1 MDWPLTGA
9 LAGITI
15 LTAGAS
21 YGVVTLIQSDVAVP
35 KQTVKSAQ
43 LVPTAALPIYRTP
56 SLPREELTP
65 TAPPLL
71 LNDPVGP
78 LDIRKTNLETDPAP
92 AEITPTANARLPS
105 VVKKTSPLRLAS
117 LPPATVEG
125 VAPVVP
131 KSNASLQTG
140 PLQGAPASPVI
151 AQEKWRVVAT
161 ANASYFNLGGH
172 INRSGVVDSVASSHL
187 RDAFKAHRNF
197 GRLPP
202 DIRSHIASSEN
213 IDLTRIAPYRV
224 LLGINDKKI
233 EEEQAV
239 RFERVASNR

>member
-1 MDWPLTGA
+1 
-9 LAGITI
+9 
-15 LTAGAS
+15 
-21 YGVVTLIQSDVAVP
+21 
-35 KQTVKSAQ
+35 
-43 LVPTAALPIYRTP
+43 
-56 SLPREELTP
+56 LPREELTP

-78 LDIRKTNLETDPAP
+78 FDIRKTNLETGPAP
-92 AEITPTANARLPS
+92 TEIAPTAKARLPN
-105 VVKKTSPLRLAS
+105 VVKTSPLRL
-117 LPPATVEG
+117 EG
-125 VAPVVP
+125 VAPVMP

-140 PLQGAPASPVI
+140 PLLGAPASPV

-161 ANASYFNLGGH
+161 ENSSYFNLGGH
-172 INRSGVVDSVASSHL
+172 INRSGVVDSLASSHL

-202 DIRSHIASSEN
+202 DIRSHIANSEN

>member
-1 MDWPLTGA
+1 MDWPLTGTVA
-9 LAGITI
+9 AITI

-21 YGVVTLIQSDVAVP
+21 YGVVTLILSDVAVP

-43 LVPTAALPIYRTP
+43 LVPTAALPRYLTP
-56 SLPREELTP
+56 TLPREELTP

-78 LDIRKTNLETDPAP
+78 FDIRKTKLETGPAP
-92 AEITPTANARLPS
+92 TEIAPTAKARLPN
-105 VVKKTSPLRLAS
+105 VVKTSPLRLES
-117 LPPATVEG
+117 LRPATVEG
-125 VAPVVP
+125 VVPVMP

-140 PLQGAPASPVI
+140 PLLGAPASPVI

-197 GRLPP
+197 GKLPP

-213 IDLTRIAPYRV
+213 LDLTRIAPYRV

-239 RFERVASNR
+239 SFERVASNR

>member
-1 MDWPLTGA
+1 MDWPLTGTVA
-9 LAGITI
+9 AITI

-21 YGVVTLIQSDVAVP
+21 YGVVTLILSADVAVP
-35 KQTVKSAQ
+35 KPTVKSAQ
-43 LVPTAALPIYRTP
+43 LVPTAALPRYITP

-78 LDIRKTNLETDPAP
+78 FDIRKTNLETGPAP
-92 AEITPTANARLPS
+92 TEIAPTAKARLPN
-105 VVKKTSPLRLAS
+105 VVKTSPLRL
-117 LPPATVEG
+117 EG
-125 VAPVVP
+125 VAPVMP
-131 KSNASLQTG
+131 KSNASLQIG
-140 PLQGAPASPVI
+140 PLLGAPASPVI

-161 ANASYFNLGGH
+161 ENASYFNLGGH
-172 INRSGVVDSVASSHL
+172 INRGGVVDSLASSHL

-197 GRLPP
+197 GKLPP

>member
-1 MDWPLTGA
+1 MDWPLTGVV
-9 LAGITI
+9 AGIAM

-21 YGVVTLIQSDVAVP
+21 YGVVTLILSDVAVP
-35 KQTVKSAQ
+35 KQTVESPQ
-43 LVPTAALPIYRTP
+43 LVPRAALPIHLTP
-56 SLPREELTP
+56 GLPRDELTP

-71 LNDPVGP
+71 LNGPVGP
-78 LDIRKTNLETDPAP
+78 FDIRKTNLEADPAP
-92 AEITPTANARLPS
+92 AEIAPTAKARLPN
-105 VVKKTSPLRLAS
+105 VVKKASPLRLES

-125 VAPVVP
+125 VAPVMP

-161 ANASYFNLGGH
+161 ENASYFNLGGH
-172 INRSGVVDSVASSHL
+172 INRSGVVDSLASSHL
-187 RDAFKAHRNF
+187 RDTFKAHRNF
-197 GRLPP
+197 GKLPP

>member
-1 MDWPLTGA
+1 MDWPLTGTVA
-9 LAGITI
+9 AITI

-21 YGVVTLIQSDVAVP
+21 YGVVTLILSDVPVP

-43 LVPTAALPIYRTP
+43 LVPTAALPRYLTP
-56 SLPREELTP
+56 TLPREELTP

-78 LDIRKTNLETDPAP
+78 FDIRKTNLETGPAP
-92 AEITPTANARLPS
+92 AEIAPTAKSRSPS
-105 VVKKTSPLRLAS
+105 VVKKASPLRLAS

-140 PLQGAPASPVI
+140 PQGAPASPVI

-161 ANASYFNLGGH
+161 ENASYFNLGGH
-172 INRSGVVDSVASSHL
+172 INRGGVVDSLASSHL

-197 GRLPP
+197 GKLPP

-213 IDLTRIAPYRV
+213 IDLTRIAPFRV

>member
-1 MDWPLTGA
+1 M
-9 LAGITI
+9 
-15 LTAGAS
+15 
-21 YGVVTLIQSDVAVP
+21 
-35 KQTVKSAQ
+35 
-43 LVPTAALPIYRTP
+43 
-56 SLPREELTP
+56 
-65 TAPPLL
+65 
-71 LNDPVGP
+71 
-78 LDIRKTNLETDPAP
+78 
-92 AEITPTANARLPS
+92 
-105 VVKKTSPLRLAS
+105 
-117 LPPATVEG
+117 
-125 VAPVVP
+125 P
-131 KSNASLQTG
+131 KSYASLQTG
-140 PLQGAPASPVI
+140 PLLGAPASPVI

-172 INRSGVVDSVASSHL
+172 ISRSGVVDSLASSHL

-239 RFERVASNR
+239 HFERVANNR

>member
-21 YGVVTLIQSDVAVP
+21 YGVVTLILSDVPVP
-35 KQTVKSAQ
+35 KQAVKSAQ
-43 LVPTAALPIYRTP
+43 LVPTPALPIYRTP
-56 SLPREELTP
+56 SLPREELNP
-65 TAPPLL
+65 KAPPLL
-71 LNDPVGP
+71 LNPFSP
-78 LDIRKTNLETDPAP
+78 FDIRKTNLETDPAP
-92 AEITPTANARLPS
+92 AEIAPTAKARPPS
-105 VVKKTSPLRLAS
+105 VVKKASPLRLAS

-140 PLQGAPASPVI
+140 PQGAPASPVI

-172 INRSGVVDSVASSHL
+172 INLKGVVDSLASSHL

-197 GRLPP
+197 GKLPP

>member
-1 MDWPLTGA
+1 MDWPLTGV

-21 YGVVTLIQSDVAVP
+21 YGVVTLILSDVAVP
-35 KQTVKSAQ
+35 KQAVKSAQ
-43 LVPTAALPIYRTP
+43 LVPTTALPRYFAP

-78 LDIRKTNLETDPAP
+78 FDIRKTNLETDLAP
-92 AEITPTANARLPS
+92 AEIAPTAKARQPS
-105 VVKKTSPLRLAS
+105 VVKKASPVRLES
-117 LPPATVEG
+117 LPPATGEG
-125 VAPVVP
+125 VAPVVT
-131 KSNASLQTG
+131 KSYASLHTG
-140 PLQGAPASPVI
+140 PLLGAPASPVI

-161 ANASYFNLGGH
+161 ENASYFNLGGH
-172 INRSGVVDSVASSHL
+172 INRGGVVDSLASSHL

-197 GRLPP
+197 GKLPP

>member
-1 MDWPLTGA
+1 MDWPLTGTVA
-9 LAGITI
+9 AITI

-21 YGVVTLIQSDVAVP
+21 YGVVTLILSDVAVP

-43 LVPTAALPIYRTP
+43 LVPTAALPRYFTP

-78 LDIRKTNLETDPAP
+78 FDIRKTNLETGPAP
-92 AEITPTANARLPS
+92 TEIAPTAKARLPN
-105 VVKKTSPLRLAS
+105 VVKTSPLRL
-117 LPPATVEG
+117 EG
-125 VAPVVP
+125 VAPVMP

-140 PLQGAPASPVI
+140 PLLGAPASPVI

-161 ANASYFNLGGH
+161 ENASYFNLGGH
-172 INRSGVVDSVASSHL
+172 INRNGVVDSLASSHL

-197 GRLPP
+197 GKLPP

>member
-9 LAGITI
+9 LAGITM

-21 YGVVTLIQSDVAVP
+21 YEVVTLILSDVAVP

-43 LVPTAALPIYRTP
+43 LVPTAARPIYFAP

-71 LNDPVGP
+71 LNRPVGP
-78 LDIRKTNLETDPAP
+78 FDIRKTNLEADPA
-92 AEITPTANARLPS
+92 ETAKARLPN
-105 VVKKTSPLRLAS
+105 VVKKASPLRLES

-125 VAPVVP
+125 VAPVLP

-140 PLQGAPASPVI
+140 PLQGAPASQVI

-161 ANASYFNLGGH
+161 ENASYFNLGGH
-172 INRSGVVDSVASSHL
+172 INRSGVVDSLASSHL
-187 RDAFKAHRNF
+187 RDPSRPIAISESC
-197 GRLPP
+197 LP
-202 DIRSHIASSEN
+202 IS
-213 IDLTRIAPYRV
+213 
-224 LLGINDKKI
+224 
-233 EEEQAV
+233 AV
-239 RFERVASNR
+239 T